1 MRYPCVKVATSD
13 SPREGHCP
21 EACRRSWTARRPLEQ
36 EPEALEGGS
45 VSVGSAA
52 PQPVAGSGGGRGA
65 AWQTESTPGSANVME
80 EEHPDRRGGGTLP
93 PAGASRRAP
102 GPTAADPETREQQHC
117 VPADGGEDGRQEQR
131 PLGEHLVP
139 PHRAA
144 SCAYGTRPLSSQ
156 ACRGLR
162 RCVWPGPPQKGRS
175 TGPTDG
181 DGSPL
186 STAGKRQAR
195 SLTAWVQIPPFLFV
209 TYETQASGLTSLRS
223 RPPLV
228 RQEQQSPRA
237 GL

>member
-1 MRYPCVKVATSD
+1 MKVATSD

-21 EACRRSWTARRPLEQ
+21 EACQRSWTARRPLEQ

-65 AWQTESTPGSANVME
+65 AWQADR
-80 EEHPDRRGGGTLP
+80 EHARLCERHGGRAPRPVRGRGTLP

-117 VPADGGEDGRQEQR
+117 APADGGEDGRQEQR

-144 SCAYGTRPLSSQ
+144 SRAYGTRPLSSQ